1 MLGFPAAD
9 VAPSGDCEHT
19 LNQISGR
26 GQIFLLTKNGW
37 IHCSRHTGPAEA
49 KTQFLFTNS
58 IDRKKN
64 TEVLKQTNT
73 CREILVRYFLANE
86 IAILGWEEVMV

>member
-1 MLGFPAAD
+1 MDGFTAAD
-9 VAPSGDCEHT
+9 IQD
-19 LNQISGR
+19 
-26 GQIFLLTKNGW
+26 LLKPKLSLQTAL
-37 IHCSRHTGPAEA
+37 TE
-49 KTQFLFTNS
+49 
-58 IDRKKN
+58 KN